1 MIVNDFHLFS
11 NILHSHFKFIFS
23 ISIIWRRNFREN
35 HQRAVWDDQEYFEIN
50 LQMVF
55 GVRIAVLKTTFHLLP
70 LQTQNSTQ
78 QFV

>member
-1 MIVNDFHLFS
+1 M
-11 NILHSHFKFIFS
+11 
-23 ISIIWRRNFREN
+23 ISICLAISFLHISNNFFQFQLFGGETLVKITKG
-35 HQRAVWDDQEYFEIN
+35 QFGMTKEYFEIN

-55 GVRIAVLKTTFHLLP
+55 GVRIAVLKSTFHLLP